1 MKLKAGIAKVNIT
14 PFVGVELG
22 GYGAR
27 INPSQGIYDDL
38 FSKALI
44 LDDGEKRIAMITND
58 LLAFDHE
65 FIVEV
70 GELIQ
75 NQVGIDKENIMI
87 TVSHTHSGPVTS
99 FGLQSTGRKD
109 EDYVQIL
116 QKKIVGA
123 VYMASRSAKEA
134 KVGAGKGEV
143 RDVSFNRRRCKKDID
158 PELGIIRVD
167 DIDGNPMVLLTNYA
181 CHGVVLGPKNLFI
194 SADYPGAMQKFIEKA
209 KGGMAMFTQGACGD
223 IDPLV
228 NCYAWGEG
236 TFKNTEQMGTILGA
250 EAIKIGKQI
259 KTTSQARLEAKSK
272 MIKLPTEKLPS
283 LKEAQEMVDK
293 YKRKLNKLN
302 KKSHLIDRQTMR
314 MNLDWAQRLVNIV
327 KKDRDKNGIMAEI
340 QILSINETVLV
351 GISGEVF
358 MEIGL
363 DIKKESGFKN
373 TFIISYAN
381 GCVGYIPTEEAF
393 REGGYEPKEA
403 FKWYGYPFPFAP
415 NVEEKIKK
423 TVSDLI
429 KTLKQE

>member
-44 LDDGEKRIAMITND
+44 LDDGEKRIAIITND

-109 EDYVQIL
+109 ENYVQIL

-167 DIDGNPMVLLTNYA
+167 DIDGNPMVFLTNYA
-181 CHGVVLGPKNLFI
+181 CHGVILGPKNLFI

-250 EAIKIGKQI
+250 EAIKIGEQI

-363 DIKKESGFKN
+363 DIKKESDFEN

-403 FKWYGYPFPFAP
+403 FKWYGYPFPFVP

-423 TVSDLI
+423 TVLDLM